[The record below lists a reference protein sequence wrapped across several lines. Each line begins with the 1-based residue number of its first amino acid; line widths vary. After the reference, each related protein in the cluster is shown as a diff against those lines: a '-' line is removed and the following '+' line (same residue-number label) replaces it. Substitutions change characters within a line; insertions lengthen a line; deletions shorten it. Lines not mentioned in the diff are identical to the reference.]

1 MSLFADFGRALAQI
15 GDPRFRSVLLRAL
28 LVVIVALAAV
38 FWLTM
43 IALGLVLPETVT
55 LPLIGQVGFVDD
67 LVSWAAIGLMLV
79 LSTVLMIPATAA
91 AAGFF
96 LDDVADAVEAR
107 HYPRLGPAN
116 PPGLGRQ
123 VRDSLRFFGLVV
135 AVNAG
140 ALLVYLVAAPLAPFV
155 FVLTNGFLLGREYFQ
170 LVAQRRLAPDAVLR
184 LRRRN
189 AGRIWLA
196 GVAMAAPLTV
206 PLLNLFVPIIGVA
219 VFTHQFHRM
228 EAERA

>member
-1 MSLFADFGRALAQI
+1 M

-28 LVVIVALAAV
+28 LVVVVALAAV

-43 IALGLVLPETVT
+43 LVLGGLLPDTVT
-55 LPLIGQVGFVDD
+55 LPWIGPVSFVDN
-67 LVSWAAIGLMLV
+67 LISWAAIGLMIA
-79 LSTVLMIPATAA
+79 LSAVLMIPATAA

-107 HYPRLGPAN
+107 YYPGLPPAT
-116 PPGLGRQ
+116 PPGFARQ
-123 VRDSLRFFGLVV
+123 AWDSLRFFGLVV
-135 AVNAG
+135 AVNIA
-140 ALLVYLVAAPLAPFV
+140 ALAVYLVAAPLAPFV
-155 FVLTNGFLLGREYFQ
+155 FVLTNGFLLGREYYQ

-184 LRRRN
+184 LRRRY

-196 GVAMAAPLTV
+196 GVALALPLTV
-206 PLLNLFVPIIGVA
+206 PLLNLFVPILGVA

-228 EAERA
+228 RAAPGA